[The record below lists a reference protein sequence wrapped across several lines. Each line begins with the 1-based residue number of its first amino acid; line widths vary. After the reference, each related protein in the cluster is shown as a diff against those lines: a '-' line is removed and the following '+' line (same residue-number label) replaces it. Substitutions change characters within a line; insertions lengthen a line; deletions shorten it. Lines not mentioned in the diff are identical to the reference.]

1 MPIIRHSLYSCAD
14 SKSLC
19 EALISSNPCTSSVH
33 NSINFILSSIF
44 IQWIP
49 GHFVIPGNEL
59 ANKSAKESTTIVS
72 NTVFPVSFSS
82 YIQVINETICD
93 DPTPK
98 GFRWLKTNQ
107 EPKRW
112 HTACSFMIR
121 PPSFSP
127 SVSSPSWPI
136 SRSNLPEMLS
146 QWIRPQSLALWMP
159 CRLRN
164 KATSVWEPQRVLRV
178 ACHLTWD
185 VLAYFRKTWSTLM
198 PNQVT
203 SLWLTSK
210 HTHLLQT

>member
-98 GFRWLKTNQ
+98 GFRWLRTNQ

-146 QWIRPQSLALWMP
+146 QWIRPQSLALWMS
-159 CRLRN
+159 CRLHN

-178 ACHLTWD
+178 ACHLTWGC
-185 VLAYFRKTWSTLM
+185 VGIL
-198 PNQVT
+198 
-203 SLWLTSK
+203 
-210 HTHLLQT
+210 

>member
-72 NTVFPVSFSS
+72 NTMFPVSFSS
-82 YIQVINETICD
+82 YIQAINETICD

-98 GFRWLKTNQ
+98 GFTWLKTNQ

-112 HTACSFMIR
+112 HTACLFMMR
-121 PPSFSP
+121 QPAFSHRYLHHLDPSHN
-127 SVSSPSWPI
+127 PI
-136 SRSNLPEMLS
+136 CLKCCLNEQDLNHWLCECPAGDATRQKVFGNHKG
-146 QWIRPQSLALWMP
+146 SLEWL
-159 CRLRN
+159 
-164 KATSVWEPQRVLRV
+164 ATRAGYVV
-178 ACHLTWD
+178 AY
-185 VLAYFRKTWSTLM
+185 ARKTLVNVDAKPSNIM
-198 PNQVT
+198 VNP
-203 SLWLTSK
+203 
-210 HTHLLQT
+210 